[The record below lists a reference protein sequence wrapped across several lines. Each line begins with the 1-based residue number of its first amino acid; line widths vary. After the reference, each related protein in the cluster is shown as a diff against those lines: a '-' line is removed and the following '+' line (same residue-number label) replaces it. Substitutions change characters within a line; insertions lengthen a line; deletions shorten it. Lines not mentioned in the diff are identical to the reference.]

1 MNRSFEVL
9 LVRGNHRQIRALEG
23 DDKKGG
29 EHLKCHLQFQSGQE
43 LRSPGVLGPGTTLS
57 YPVTVAAGSDG
68 AGRPLEDE
76 DLAILA
82 LESVTIVGHV
92 CKVIVT
98 SGSLAR
104 DRVVDRLRRRLP
116 LAPLLTC
123 RLDSPDAGRRWVPDE
138 SFDLDRHVSTVRP
151 LGPLDRRGLLE
162 MVAVVFEEHLDR
174 TRPLWHIT
182 TVDLDDGGT
191 ALVWRIH
198 HALADGTAANR
209 LADLLLWD
217 DPRIGEGRLG
227 DAPAVMT
234 PELAAAHRA
243 DDIRR
248 RLHLAGFL
256 RREFGRQPGPS
267 PFDGTIGRRREMA
280 VASAPLADLHHAAHE
295 EGATVNDALLA
306 VVAGALRQWLE
317 VQHGRV
323 EDLRARVPVSMHHEG
338 DDASN
343 RDSCFFVSLPLHE
356 EDPLERLR
364 LVRRQTVVRKEARDA
379 QELHQL
385 HRELAAVPQLR
396 DLVERIECSPRRFA
410 VCISNVPGP
419 RQPVALLEQPV
430 VELFGFAEVGEQ
442 HALRVTANSNADQ
455 LSLGFCADPALV
467 PGVEAMAAAAE
478 AEVTSLIA
486 AVGGPAPP
494 APEPPTPR

>member
-1 MNRSFEVL
+1 V
-9 LVRGNHRQIRALEG
+9 
-23 DDKKGG
+23 
-29 EHLKCHLQFQSGQE
+29 
-43 LRSPGVLGPGTTLS
+43 RSPGVLARASTVLGA
-57 YPVTVAAGSDG
+57 VTVGAGSDG
-68 AGRPLEDE
+68 VGQALQDE

-82 LESVTIVGHV
+82 LESNTIVGHV

-98 SGSLAR
+98 SGPVTR
-104 DRVVDRLRRRLP
+104 EGVVDRLRRRLP

-138 SFDLDRHVSTVRP
+138 SFDLERHVSTVRSS
-151 LGPLDRRGLLE
+151 GPLDRKGLLE
-162 MVAVVFEEHLDR
+162 AVAVIFEQHLDR
-174 TRPLWHIT
+174 THPLWHIT

-198 HALADGTAANR
+198 HAMADGTAANR

-217 DPRIGEGRLG
+217 GRGPDGDRSGEP
-227 DAPAVMT
+227 PAVMT

-243 DDIRR
+243 DDARR
-248 RLHLAGFL
+248 RLHLASFL

-267 PFDGTIGRRREMA
+267 PFDGAVGRRRQLA
-280 VASAPLADLHHAAHE
+280 LASAPLADLHRAAHE

-306 VVAGALRQWLE
+306 VMAGALRQWLE

-338 DDASN
+338 DNASN
-343 RDSCFFVSLPLHE
+343 RDSCFFVNLPLHE
-356 EDPLERLR
+356 KDPLERLR
-364 LVRRQTVVRKEARDA
+364 LVCRQTVVRKEARDA
-379 QELHQL
+379 QELDQL
-385 HRELAAVPQLR
+385 HQELAAVPQFR
-396 DLVERIECSPRRFA
+396 GLVERIECSPRRFA

-430 VELFGFAEVGEQ
+430 VRLFGFAELGEQ

-455 LSLGFCADPALV
+455 LSFGFCVDPALV
-467 PGVEAMAAAAE
+467 PGVETMAAATE
-478 AEVTSLIA
+478 AEVAALITA
-486 AVGGPAPP
+486 AGAPAPA

>member
-1 MNRSFEVL
+1 MGQS
-9 LVRGNHRQIRALEG
+9 
-23 DDKKGG
+23 
-29 EHLKCHLQFQSGQE
+29 LQ
-43 LRSPGVLGPGTTLS
+43 
-57 YPVTVAAGSDG
+57 
-68 AGRPLEDE
+68 DE

-82 LESVTIVGHV
+82 LESDTIVGHV

-98 SGSLAR
+98 SGPVTR
-104 DRVVDRLRRRLP
+104 DGVVDRLRRRLP
-116 LAPLLTC
+116 LVPLLGC
-123 RLDSPDAGRRWVPDE
+123 RLDSPDVGRRWVRDE
-138 SFDLDRHVSTVRP
+138 SFDLERHVTRTS
-151 LGPLDRRGLLE
+151 GPLDRRGLLE
-162 MVAVVFEEHLDR
+162 AVAVIFEQHLDR

-198 HALADGTAANR
+198 HAMADGTAANR

-217 DPRIGEGRLG
+217 GRGPEGVRSG

-243 DDIRR
+243 DDTRR
-248 RLHLAGFL
+248 RLHLASFL

-267 PFDGTIGRRREMA
+267 PFDGTVGRRREMA
-280 VASAPLADLHHAAHE
+280 LASVPLADLHRAAHE

-317 VQHGRV
+317 LQHGRV

-338 DDASN
+338 DNASN
-343 RDSCFFVSLPLHE
+343 RDSCFFVDLPLHE

-379 QELHQL
+379 QELDQL

-396 DLVERIECSPRRFA
+396 GLVERIESSPRRFA

-419 RQPVALLEQPV
+419 RQPVTLLEQPV
-430 VELFGFAEVGEQ
+430 VRLFGFAEVGEQ

-455 LSLGFCADPALV
+455 LSFGFCVDPGLV
-467 PGVEAMAAAAE
+467 PGVETMAAAAE
-478 AEVTSLIA
+478 AEVAALIA
-486 AVGGPAPP
+486 AAGDARA